1 MAVKYDF
8 YETPVPGSGEEKKK
22 LHVRVVP
29 GGTTDSNKLAELI
42 HSRSTL
48 SKGDIRAVITSLEEV
63 VVELLKSGGR
73 VHLDG
78 IGYFEMTLSCPA
90 VSSAKEIRAESVRFK
105 SVAFRPEKRLKKA
118 FADTVFVRSESKKHS
133 AKLSEA
139 EVDSLLA
146 GYFASKAYITRSEFE
161 ELCGL
166 TRTTANRRLAEW
178 VKAGKL
184 QRRGVYRSPV
194 YEPMP
199 GFYGVRQE

>member
-8 YETPVPGSGEEKKK
+8 YETPVPGGEKKKKK

-29 GGTTDSNKLAELI
+29 EGTTDSKKLAELI

-48 SKGDIRAVITSLEEV
+48 TKGDISAVIASLEEV

-78 IGYFEMTLSCPA
+78 IGYFEMTLSCPS

-105 SVAFRPEKRLKKA
+105 SVAFRPEKQLKRA

-133 AKLSEA
+133 ALLSEA
-139 EVDSLLA
+139 EIDGLLT
-146 GYFASKAYITRSEFE
+146 GYFARNGYITRSEFE
-161 ELCGL
+161 RLCKL
-166 TRTTANRRLAEW
+166 TRTTANRRLAEL

-184 QRRGVYRSPV
+184 RRGGVYRSPV

-199 GFYGVRQE
+199 GFYGVR